1 MKTLGAGVLAWL
13 LLAVPAFA
21 EQVAGHPAECRGGES
36 PADFEFALPHVARAI
51 AAKKLNILVLGAGS
65 SSLPGPNGTKNGYPA
80 RLQSALQAKLPGVVV
95 KVSTDVKSRRTA
107 SDMVKTLDSALAAAK
122 PALMIWQTGT
132 VDAML
137 AIDPD
142 RFSSAL
148 DKGINKAR
156 SAGADVVFVNSQ
168 YSPRTES
175 MIALGAYTENMRWV
189 AVQQEIPIF
198 DRFNLMKSWAD
209 LGVFDLQSAANKLDV
224 AERIHDCIGR
234 LLAGLVADAAKPDKP
249 PAGAGR

>member
-1 MKTLGAGVLAWL
+1 MKTLGAWALAWL
-13 LLAVPAFA
+13 MLAAPAFA
-21 EQVAGHPAECRGGES
+21 GAGHPAECRLAER
-36 PADFEFALPHVARAI
+36 PADYDFSLPQVARAI
-51 AAKKLNILVLGAGS
+51 AAKQLNILVLGAGS
-65 SSLPGPNGTKNGYPA
+65 SSLPGPNGVKNGYPA
-80 RLQSALQAKLPGVVV
+80 RVQSALQAKLPGIAV
-95 KVSTDVKSRRTA
+95 KVYTDVKSRRTA
-107 SDMVKTLDSALAAAK
+107 ADMVKTLDPALAAAK

-148 DKGINKAR
+148 DRGINKAR
-156 SAGADVVFVNSQ
+156 SAGADVIFVNSQ

-175 MIALGAYTENMRWV
+175 MIALGTYTENMRWV

-198 DRFNLMKSWAD
+198 DRFNVMKSWAD
-209 LGVFDLQSAANKLDV
+209 LGVFNLQSSTNKLDI

-234 LLAGLVADAAKPDKP
+234 LLADLVVEAAKPNEP